1 MKTSSFVLGG
11 LAGAVVGALFAP
23 RSGRAT
29 RRLVRTW
36 LARSEYEPPHSNSP
50 TAVVAEML
58 RTGVVSPTPSRPREP
73 RIPGEDE
80 VLTFDDPDV
89 DPMRSAYV
97 GDEVPGGDMTT
108 PDESQVDGI
117 GRAYGVAEE
126 DSGALV
132 TSADVLTRR
141 DARKRRR

>member
-1 MKTSSFVLGG
+1 MKTASFVLGS

-36 LARSEYEPPHSNSP
+36 LSRSEYEPPHADSP

-58 RTGVVSPTPSRPREP
+58 RTGVVELPPSRQREP
-73 RIPGEDE
+73 RIPGEDA

-89 DPMRSAYV
+89 DPLRAAYV

-132 TSADVLTRR
+132 TTAEVLTRR
-141 DARKRRR
+141 DQRKRRK